1 MISTAVLEQVEE
13 RISFGESPNELT
25 DDLAQLHGLTDD
37 ESAAVWLYGARE
49 AQDPGHRVRALRAR
63 ERLTPIG

>member
-25 DDLAQLHGLTDD
+25 DALAHQYGLTDD
-37 ESAAVWLYGARE
+37 ESAAVWLYGRRE
-49 AQDPGHRVRALRAR
+49 AQDPGHRERALRAR
-63 ERLTPIG
+63 KLLTPIG